1 MAARLLWLVVWTVA
15 WLILWQVQP
24 VQACGLR
31 VVTEDLPPY
40 QVVQQQ
46 KVVAGSAYLQVEA
59 ILQAA
64 GLPCRTEVLP
74 WARAFDLARTQ
85 PNTLVYSIAR
95 LPARENLFIWLAP
108 LINAEYRYYSAD
120 STVIEQIQQGK
131 LPTEFT
137 AVAVA
142 GSMMDST
149 LQQLGFVPDQN
160 LILVKDVNA
169 QWKILQMNRA
179 QLTLAFEPDFQALSD
194 GKVRQTQF
202 YASRQIVRQIQ
213 LYLAAHPHTDPQ
225 LLQQLKTAVE
235 QLAQQG
241 LPVNTPVQ

>member
-1 MAARLLWLVVWTVA
+1 MTGKSAARLLLWLSA
-15 WLILWQVQP
+15 LLP
-24 VQACGLR
+24 AALQACGLR

-40 QVVQQQ
+40 QVVHED
-46 KVVAGSAYLQVEA
+46 KVVAGSAYLQVQA

-85 PNTLVYSIAR
+85 PNTLVYSLAR

-108 LINAEYRYYSAD
+108 LINADYRYYSA
-120 STVIEQIQQGK
+120 SSAVIEQIQQGK

-149 LQQLGFVPDQN
+149 LQQLGFIPDQN

-169 QWKILQMNRA
+169 QWKILQLNRA

-194 GKVRQTQF
+194 AKVRQTQF

-213 LYLAAHPHTDPQ
+213 LYLAAHPQTDPL
-225 LLQQLKTAVE
+225 LLQQLKAAVA
-235 QLAQQG
+235 QQAQQG
-241 LPVNTPVQ
+241 LPVNAPAQ

>member
-1 MAARLLWLVVWTVA
+1 MTGKFASRLLLWLSTLLPLTA
-15 WLILWQVQP
+15 FG
-24 VQACGLR
+24 CGLR
-31 VVTEDLPPY
+31 VVTENLPPY
-40 QVVQQQ
+40 QVV
-46 KVVAGSAYLQVEA
+46 KEHEVVAGSAYLQVQA

-85 PNTLVYSIAR
+85 PNTLVYSLAR

-108 LINAEYRYYSAD
+108 LINADYRYYSA
-120 STVIEQIQQGK
+120 SSAVIEQIQQGS

-149 LQQLGFVPDQN
+149 LQQIGFIPDQN

-194 GKVRQTQF
+194 AKVRQTQF

-213 LYLAAHPHTDPQ
+213 LYLAAHPQTDPQ
-225 LLQQLKTAVE
+225 LLRQLKAATAKLE
-235 QLAQQG
+235 AQSV
-241 LPVNTPVQ
+241 PVNTRPI

>member
-194 GKVRQTQF
+194 AKVRQTQF

-213 LYLAAHPHTDPQ
+213 LYLAAHPQTDPQ
-225 LLQQLKTAVE
+225 LLQQLTTAVE
-235 QLAQQG
+235 QLVQQG
-241 LPVNTPVQ
+241 VPVNAPVQ